1 MKPFDDADELVDGEG
16 EFVELARS
24 VVADRDVLHLLVDL
38 SQGEADVRGETPGVI
53 WGHARGAYGP
63 RLSAPSG

>member
-1 MKPFDDADELVDGEG
+1 
-16 EFVELARS
+16 
-24 VVADRDVLHLLVDL
+24 VLHLLVDL